1 MDVKNTL
8 EVIEA
13 VKIVGVAVKEIAKDG
28 VGIDDLP
35 KALELLKK
43 YELILAAVNDVELV
57 VDEAKDI
64 DSDEA
69 VLIVTSL
76 MSAIK
81 AIKES

>member
-13 VKIVGVAVKEIAKDG
+13 VKIVVVAVKEIAKDG
-28 VGIDDLP
+28 VGVDDLP

-43 YELILAAVNDVELV
+43 YELILAAVNDVKLV

-64 DSDEA
+64 DSAEA

>member
-1 MDVKNTL
+1 MDIKNTL
-8 EVIEA
+8 EIIEA
-13 VKIVGVAVKEIAKDG
+13 VKIAGVAVKEIAKDG
-28 VGIDDLP
+28 VGVDDLP